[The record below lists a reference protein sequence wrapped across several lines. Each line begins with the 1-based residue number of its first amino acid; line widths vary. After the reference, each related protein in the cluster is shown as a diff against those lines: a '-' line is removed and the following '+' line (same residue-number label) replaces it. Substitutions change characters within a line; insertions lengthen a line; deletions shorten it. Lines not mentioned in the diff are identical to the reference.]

1 MPLAVPRIVDK
12 EETNDV
18 ISWSQDGESFFG
30 AYRRDFT
37 TVAG

>member
-1 MPLAVPRIVDK
+1 MPLAIPRIVDK

-30 AYRRDFT
+30 AYRRDC
-37 TVAG
+37 VALAG